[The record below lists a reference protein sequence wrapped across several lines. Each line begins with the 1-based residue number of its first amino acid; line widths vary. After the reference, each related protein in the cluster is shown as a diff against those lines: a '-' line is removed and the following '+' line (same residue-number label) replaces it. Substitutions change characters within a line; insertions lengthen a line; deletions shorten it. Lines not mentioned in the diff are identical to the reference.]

1 MSNSIKYWRE
11 KKNISQRELAEE
23 VGIWRPLLSNIEN
36 PGISVDPDEEMAL
49 KISRYL
55 GVLITDILNKPPSK

>member
-11 KKNISQRELAEE
+11 KKKISQRELAEE

-36 PGISVDPDEEMAL
+36 SSIPVDPDEEMAL

-55 GVLITDILNKPPSK
+55 GVLITDIINKPPPQ